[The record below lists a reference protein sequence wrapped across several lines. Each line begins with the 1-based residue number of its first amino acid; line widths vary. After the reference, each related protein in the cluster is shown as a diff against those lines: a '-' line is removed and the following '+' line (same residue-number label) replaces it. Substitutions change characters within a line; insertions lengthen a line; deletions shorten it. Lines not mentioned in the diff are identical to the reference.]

1 MIFWAILAVI
11 FSIVVWINLGSQRSI
26 LSTLPT
32 KAMLIQCGIIV
43 LGLATSIPVY
53 LYLGKPAIAEFAAD
67 HKDVDFSNPNAS
79 SAFMLNELKKAV
91 LKSPDDILLRQNLTR
106 SYLILG
112 LYAEAKASGKELLQI
127 SPDNVNSIL
136 IMADIVVASNRG
148 IFNQEA
154 SQLVSKV
161 LEIEPENSNGLILKG
176 LDLKQKNK
184 INEALVAWRGAL
196 ATLPQSSNLKKELHL
211 LIAAESQAMGETKAD
226 RKTATPNTFNL
237 SVKVT
242 KDRALNTK
250 WNDQSTIFITTHYL
264 DSPRIPI
271 TASRRSAGELPLE
284 IIINEKSLMGAR
296 TNLDATRSIFVKV
309 RVSESGDTREQKS
322 DTSVVSKSF
331 LILEKNRVELSLP

>member
-1 MIFWAILAVI
+1 MIFWATLAVI
-11 FSIVVWINLGSQRSI
+11 FSIIVWINLGSQRSI

-32 KAMLIQCGIIV
+32 KAMLIQCGIII

-67 HKDVDFSNPNAS
+67 HKNVDFSNPSAS

-91 LKSPDDILLRQNLTR
+91 LKNPDDILLRQNLTR

-112 LYAEAKASGKELLQI
+112 LYTEAKVSGKELVQI
-127 SPDNVNSIL
+127 SPDNVNSLL

-154 SQLVSKV
+154 SQLVDKV

-184 INEALVAWRGAL
+184 ISEALVAWRAAL
-196 ATLPQSSNLKKELHL
+196 ATLSPSSNLKKELNL
-211 LIAAESQAMGETKAD
+211 LITAESQAVEEAITGKNKVTVN
-226 RKTATPNTFNL
+226 PFNL

-242 KDRALNTK
+242 QNKTSNTK
-250 WNDQSTIFITTHYL
+250 RRAQDTIFVTTHYL
-264 DSPRIPI
+264 DSPRIPN
-271 TASRRSAGELPLE
+271 TASRRSVGELPFE
-284 IIINEKSLMGAR
+284 ITIDENSIMGVR
-296 TNLDATRSIFVKV
+296 KNLNPVKSIFVKV
-309 RVSESGDTREQKS
+309 RVSENGDTQEQKS
-322 DTSVVSKSF
+322 DTTLKSAPF
-331 LILEKNRVELSLP
+331 LVTEKNQIQLTLP

>member
-32 KAMLIQCGIIV
+32 KAMLAQCGIII

-67 HKDVDFSNPNAS
+67 HEDVDFSNPSAS

-91 LKSPDDILLRQNLTR
+91 LKNPDDILLRQNLTR

-112 LYAEAKASGKELLQI
+112 LYAEAKVSGKELVQI
-127 SPDNVNSIL
+127 SPNNVNSLL

-161 LEIEPENSNGLILKG
+161 LEIEPENSNALILKG
-176 LDLKQKNK
+176 LDLKQRNR
-184 INEALVAWRGAL
+184 ISEALVAWRGAL
-196 ATLPQSSNLKKELHL
+196 ATLPPSSNLRKELNL
-211 LIAAESQAMGETKAD
+211 LITAESQALRETITGKS
-226 RKTATPNTFNL
+226 KVTVNPFNL

-242 KDRALNTK
+242 QDKTPNTK
-250 WNDQSTIFITTHYL
+250 RRAQDTIFITTHYL

-271 TASRRSAGELPLE
+271 TASRRSVGELPFE
-284 IIINEKSLMGAR
+284 ITIDENSIMGVR
-296 TNLDATRSIFVKV
+296 KNLNPAKSIFVKV
-309 RVSESGDTREQKS
+309 RVSESGDTQEQKS
-322 DTSVVSKSF
+322 DTTLESAPF
-331 LILEKNRVELSLP
+331 LVTEKNQIQLTLP